1 MTNAKAK
8 YAGKFSRK
16 ALPPAIQYYETQS
29 IILKG
34 VGPRFLKLGRL
45 VRYSKNDLDTYL
57 EAQTRQSTSCNLN
70 EI

>member
-1 MTNAKAK
+1 MTKTL
-8 YAGKFSRK
+8 FSTDGAAEYLGDLKPNTLEGWRV
-16 ALPPAIQYYETQS
+16 
-29 IILKG
+29 KG

-45 VRYSKNDLDTYL
+45 VRYSKNDLDAYL

>member
-1 MTNAKAK
+1 MTNATPK

-16 ALPPAIQYYETQS
+16 ALHPAIQYYKTQS

-45 VRYSKNDLDTYL
+45 VRYSKNDLDAYL